1 MEKNNSYDGMG
12 TAKNKICQSIRKALA
27 TPVHVP
33 DINMEQELFSPIPDL
48 LGCFQ
53 HNFEEA
59 GGKLV
64 PFSMDLSR
72 MNDRTY
78 ASSFQKSVYGYL
90 KDYELEASRCMT
102 VLNTSPHLAPVL
114 ANFNIPTID
123 YIRNSEPVDAVI
135 VFAEFLIARTGSI
148 VLSQRGG
155 LMLYPSIRNLAR
167 NIIVLSQASRIIPD
181 LHFLTENT
189 LTTQQKENRIE
200 ESDFDFDMLEII
212 RPVKVED
219 SMASPTV
226 PHFSLLLVVDRVN
239 RYNI

>member
-1 MEKNNSYDGMG
+1 MEKSNSYEGLG
-12 TAKNKICQSIRKALA
+12 NAKDKICQSIRKALA

-33 DINMEQELFSPIPDL
+33 DINMDQELFAPIPNML
-48 LGCFQ
+48 ECFKQ
-53 HNFEEA
+53 NFVKA

-64 PFSMDLSR
+64 PFKMDVTQ
-72 MNDRTY
+72 MNDRVY
-78 ASSFQKSVYGYL
+78 ASHFQKSVYDYL
-90 KDYELEASRCMT
+90 KNYELEASRCMT

-114 ANFNIPTID
+114 ANFNIPTIE

-167 NIIVLSQASRIIPD
+167 NIIVLSQSSRIIPD
-181 LHFLTENT
+181 LHTLTKMT
-189 LTTQQKENRIE
+189 LTTQLKDNRLE

-212 RPVKVED
+212 RPSVVD
-219 SMASPTV
+219 DNSISPTS
-226 PHFSLLLVVDRVN
+226 PHFSLLLVEDEVN
-239 RYNI
+239 NM

>member
-1 MEKNNSYDGMG
+1 MEKSNSFDGLG
-12 TAKNKICQSIRKALA
+12 NAKDKICQSIRKALA

-33 DINMEQELFSPIPDL
+33 DINMEQELFPPIPDML
-48 LGCFQ
+48 TCFKQ
-53 HNFEEA
+53 NFEAA

-64 PFSMDLSR
+64 PFEMDVSR
-72 MNDRTY
+72 MNDRAY
-78 ASSFQKSVYGYL
+78 ASQFQKNVYGYL

-135 VFAEFLIARTGSI
+135 VYAEFLIARTGSI

-167 NIIVLSQASRIIPD
+167 NIIVLSQSSRIIPD
-181 LHFLTENT
+181 LHT
-189 LTTQQKENRIE
+189 LTKLTHTTQPKENRIE

-212 RPVKVED
+212 RPSSVDD
-219 SMASPTV
+219 SAISSTS
-226 PHFSLLLVVDRVN
+226 PHFSLLLVVDGQN
-239 RYNI
+239 NY

>member
-12 TAKNKICQSIRKALA
+12 NAKNQICQSIREALA

-33 DINMEQELFSPIPDL
+33 DINMEQELFLPIPDL
-48 LGCFQ
+48 LENFKQ
-53 HNFEEA
+53 KFEEA

-64 PFSMDLSR
+64 PFNMDLSR

-78 ASSFQKSVYGYL
+78 AANFQKNVYDYL
-90 KDYELEASRCMT
+90 KNYELEASRCMT

-123 YIRNSEPVDAVI
+123 FIRNSEPVDAVI

-181 LHFLTENT
+181 LHHLTGCT
-189 LTTQQKENRIE
+189 VTTQQKENRIE
-200 ESDFDFDMLEII
+200 ESDFDFNMLEII
-212 RPVKVED
+212 RPSKVEVD
-219 SMASPTV
+219 EASHTN
-226 PHFSLLLVVDRVN
+226 PHFSLLLVVDKVN
-239 RYNI
+239 NGTF

>member
-12 TAKNKICQSIRKALA
+12 NAKNKICQSIRKALA

-33 DINMEQELFSPIPDL
+33 DINMEQELFAPIPDL

-53 HNFEEA
+53 QKFEES
-59 GGKLV
+59 GGKFV
-64 PFSMDLSR
+64 PFNMDLSR
-72 MNDRTY
+72 MNDRSY
-78 ASSFQKSVYGYL
+78 AAHFQKSVYDYL
-90 KDYELEASRCMT
+90 KNYELEASRCMT

-155 LMLYPSIRNLAR
+155 LMVYPSIRNLAR

-181 LHFLTENT
+181 VRFLTEST
-189 LTTQQKENRIE
+189 ITIQQKENRID

-212 RPVKVED
+212 RPSKVEED
-219 SMASPTV
+219 MTSSTQ

-239 RYNI
+239 NY

>member
-1 MEKNNSYDGMG
+1 MEKNSPFDGMG
-12 TAKNKICQSIRKALA
+12 NAKNKICQSIREALA

-33 DINMEQELFSPIPDL
+33 DINTDQDLFAPIPDL

-53 HNFEEA
+53 QNFEAA

-64 PFSMDLSR
+64 PFNMDLSL

-78 ASSFQKSVYGYL
+78 AANFQKQVYDYL
-90 KDYELEASRCMT
+90 KNYELETSRCMT
-102 VLNTSPHLAPVL
+102 VLNTSSHLAPVL

-123 YIRNSEPVDAVI
+123 FIRNSEPVDAVI
-135 VFAEFLIARTGSI
+135 VYAEFLIARTGSI

-181 LHFLTENT
+181 LRYLTESM
-189 LTTQQKENRIE
+189 TTVQQKENRGE
-200 ESDFDFDMLEII
+200 EVDFDFDMLEII
-212 RPVKVED
+212 RPGKTD
-219 SMASPTV
+219 DASLSPTQ
-226 PHFSLLLVVDRVN
+226 PHFSLLLVVDGLN
-239 RYNI
+239 NYNH

>member
-1 MEKNNSYDGMG
+1 MEKSNSYEGLG
-12 TAKNKICQSIRKALA
+12 NAKDNICQSIRKALA

-33 DINMEQELFSPIPDL
+33 DINMEQDLFAPIPDML
-48 LGCFQ
+48 ECFKQ
-53 HNFEEA
+53 NFEEA

-64 PFSMDLSR
+64 PFRMDVTR
-72 MNDRTY
+72 MNDRAY
-78 ASSFQKSVYGYL
+78 ASHFQKNVYDYL

-123 YIRNSEPVDAVI
+123 FIRNSEPVDAVI

-167 NIIVLSQASRIIPD
+167 NIIVLSQSSRIIPD
-181 LHFLTENT
+181 LHALTKLT
-189 LTTQQKENRIE
+189 LTTHQKENRIE

-212 RPVKVED
+212 RPSSVDD
-219 SMASPTV
+219 SNLSPTM
-226 PHFSLLLVVDRVN
+226 PHFSLLLVEDGIN
-239 RYNI
+239 NI

>member
-1 MEKNNSYDGMG
+1 MG
-12 TAKNKICQSIRKALA
+12 NAKDNICQSIRKALA

-33 DINMEQELFSPIPDL
+33 DINMEQDLLAPIPDL
-48 LGCFQ
+48 LGCFKQ
-53 HNFEEA
+53 KFEEA

-64 PFSMDLSR
+64 PFDMDLSR
-72 MNDRTY
+72 MDDRAY
-78 ASSFQKSVYGYL
+78 ASSFQKNVYGYL

-123 YIRNSEPVDAVI
+123 YIRNSEPVDAAI

-181 LHFLTENT
+181 LHFLTECT

-212 RPVKVED
+212 RPAKVED
-219 SMASPTV
+219 SMTSPTT